1 MEAMITME
9 QKKSCVVLVLRFL
22 CGIKHVGGR
31 KKKWAQ
37 QGIELWTSRTQSENH
52 TTRPHEKFSILCYIK
67 QNSQYI
73 QSVPL
78 SEVWNI
84 VLRNLRIIHFCHANW
99 NLKYST
105 AGTLEMGTSDSI
117 QLILIATRCT
127 ND

>member
-52 TTRPHEKFSILCYIK
+52 TTRPQGHTKKFLFCVTSNRI
-67 QNSQYI
+67 
-73 QSVPL
+73 
-78 SEVWNI
+78 
-84 VLRNLRIIHFCHANW
+84 RNTYNPSLYP
-99 NLKYST
+99 KY
-105 AGTLEMGTSDSI
+105 GI
-117 QLILIATRCT
+117 
-127 ND
+127 